1 MGSNDGGTTPD
12 PTGTQGRAR
21 ITWRAA
27 PAFLPEDAPSHLTS
41 IGTAN
46 DKTEITRKRALRH
59 QAVLSPVH
67 PPRAVGPASIA
78 RPCPYR
84 ADATFLA

>member
-1 MGSNDGGTTPD
+1 MGTEDGGTTPD

-46 DKTEITRKRALRH
+46 DNTAITRKRALRH
-59 QAVLSPVH
+59 EAVVAPVH
-67 PPRAVGPASIA
+67 PPARLDLPALPGPGRS
-78 RPCPYR
+78 PCTWPKN
-84 ADATFLA
+84 